1 MYLDT
6 TCGTL
11 EPTRLVYE
19 NGFQCTTSVIEHI
32 WVHLGVLKIIL
43 NISKWVYEKKSIL
56 WELWKC
62 TFFLL
67 GIPSNTDSL

>member
-43 NISKWVYEKKSIL
+43 NISKWVYEKKAFYENYGSAL
-56 WELWKC
+56 
-62 TFFLL
+62 FSL
-67 GIPSNTDSL
+67 GNPQ